1 MRDKEFARIGARLF
15 KEGLIGGNFGNIS
28 VRAEDGFYITRT
40 GSYLDDPGI
49 PVFVPLDDPA
59 PSEAS
64 SEYRV
69 HREVYKNTRHQAIV
83 HAHPPYVVGAS
94 LVYDEIV
101 PVDNEGEIFCPII
114 PVVGGKPGSDAIAR
128 NVADANALGAIVLA
142 LLISDIIGVIVSLIG
157 TVTGVMNAFGWSAVI
172 IYLFLAI
179 GFTYFRF
186 KKPTPA

>member
-1 MRDKEFARIGARLF
+1 MRDKEFARIGGRLF

-28 VRAEDGFYITRT
+28 VRAENGFYITRT
-40 GSYLDDPGI
+40 GSYLDEPGA
-49 PVFVPLDDPA
+49 PLFVPMDGPA

-69 HREVYKNTRHQAIV
+69 HREIYKNTRHHAVV

-128 NVADANALGAIVLA
+128 NVADALCLSLVVAVKGHGTFAAGKTLDEAFILTSLVENSSRVLW
-142 LLISDIIGVIVSLIG
+142 LVGDLRRD
-157 TVTGVMNAFGWSAVI
+157 
-172 IYLFLAI
+172 
-179 GFTYFRF
+179 RE
-186 KKPTPA
+186 